1 MNARKQSAGS
11 LGLQYAILLL
21 GVFFAVF
28 PIYFVIQ
35 ASLRPGQQLYST
47 ELQLIPADPTL
58 ANFEYVL
65 TRIPLLLWLWNS
77 VKISAI
83 TTIVTLLVTVPAGYA
98 LSHFAFRGRGG
109 ILTGLLALQAFPSA
123 LALPAFYLILLR
135 IGLLNSHWG
144 LVLIY
149 AAGAI
154 AFNVWNIKGYFDTI
168 PLELA
173 EAALIDGASPTQAF
187 VLVMLPLA
195 RPVLAV
201 TALFGFLAGF
211 SDFILANTVLFEEGL
226 YTAPV
231 GVFGLQNGYRNPW
244 GWFAASALII
254 ALPITA
260 LFLYLQRHLVS
271 GLAAGGVKG

>member
-1 MNARKQSAGS
+1 MNARKPSLGS
-11 LGLQYAILLL
+11 LSLQYAILLL

-28 PIYFVIQ
+28 PIYFVLQ

-47 ELQLIPADPTL
+47 ELQLIPAAPTL

-83 TTIVTLLVTVPAGYA
+83 TTVVTLLITVPAGYA
-98 LSHFAFRGRGG
+98 LSHLAFRGRGG
-109 ILTGLLALQAFPSA
+109 ILTGLLALQAFPAA

-173 EAALIDGASPTQAF
+173 EAALIDGASATKAF
-187 VLVMLPLA
+187 LLVMLPLV

-211 SDFILANTVLFEEGL
+211 SDFILANTVLFEEAL

>member
-1 MNARKQSAGS
+1 MNARKQTAGS
-11 LGLQYAILLL
+11 LATQYVVLLL

-28 PIYFVIQ
+28 PIYFVLQ
-35 ASLRPGQQLYST
+35 ASLRPGQQLYT
-47 ELQLIPADPTL
+47 TDLQLFPTDPTL

-65 TRIPLLLWLWNS
+65 FQLPLLLWLWNS
-77 VKISAI
+77 VKISLI
-83 TTIVTLLVTVPAGYA
+83 TTVVTLLITVPAGYA
-98 LSHFAFRGRGG
+98 LSHFSFRGRAS
-109 ILTGLLALQAFPSA
+109 ILTGLLALQAFPAA

-149 AAGAI
+149 ASGAV

-168 PLELA
+168 PQELA
-173 EAALIDGASPTQAF
+173 EAALIDGASPTKAF
-187 VLVMLPLA
+187 LLVMLPLV

-211 SDFILANTVLFEEGL
+211 SDFILANTVLFEERL

-231 GVFGLQNGYRNPW
+231 GVFALQNGYRNPW

-254 ALPITA
+254 ALPITV

>member
-1 MNARKQSAGS
+1 V
-11 LGLQYAILLL
+11 L
-21 GVFFAVF
+21 FAVF
-28 PIYFVIQ
+28 PIYFVLQ
-35 ASLRPGQQLYST
+35 ASLRPGQQLYT
-47 ELQLIPADPTL
+47 TDLQLFPTAPTL

-65 TRIPLLLWLWNS
+65 TKIPLLLWLWNS
-77 VKISAI
+77 IKISAI
-83 TTIVTLLVTVPAGYA
+83 TTVVTLLVTVPAGYA
-98 LSHFAFRGRGG
+98 LSRFAFRGRGG
-109 ILTGLLALQAFPSA
+109 ILTALLALQAFPAA

-144 LVLIY
+144 LVLVY

-173 EAALIDGASPTQAF
+173 EAALIDGASPTKAF
-187 VLVMLPLA
+187 LLVMLPLV

-231 GVFGLQNGYRNPW
+231 GVFGLQEGYRNPW

-254 ALPITA
+254 ALPITL

>member
-1 MNARKQSAGS
+1 MNARKETAGS
-11 LGLQYAILLL
+11 LAIQYVILLL

-28 PIYFVIQ
+28 PIYFVLQ

-47 ELQLIPADPTL
+47 DLQLFPTDPTL
-58 ANFEYVL
+58 ANFQYVL
-65 TRIPLLLWLWNS
+65 FQLPLLLWLWNS
-77 VKISAI
+77 VKISLI
-83 TTIVTLLVTVPAGYA
+83 TTVVTLLMTVPAGYA
-98 LSHFAFRGRGG
+98 LSHFSFRGRASV
-109 ILTGLLALQAFPSA
+109 LTGLLALQAFPAA

-149 AAGAI
+149 ASGAV

-168 PLELA
+168 PQELA
-173 EAALIDGASPTQAF
+173 EAALIDGASPTKAF
-187 VLVMLPLA
+187 LLVMLPLV

-211 SDFILANTVLFEEGL
+211 SDFILANTVLFEERL

-231 GVFGLQNGYRNPW
+231 GVFALQNGYRNPW

-254 ALPITA
+254 ALPITV

-271 GLAAGGVKG
+271 GLASGGVKG